1 MVMKMNKWLWVL
13 WGAMIVSM
21 ILKRQADTYMIV
33 ALIILPILIVLLDL
47 HEEIGTLKE
56 ENKHQRKFVMDRY
69 NVLQERL
76 NDMSDQI
83 ETRLVV
89 DFAEFAK
96 NHPANEDSQSG
107 LPLENPDYRKA
118 LKRKA
123 LKKKRQRELEEV
135 SEQAPVDFSEMETD
149 EDAEKN
155 KRSSDTEEDFL
166 DEEYDFEEEDDEEED
181 FEDI

>member
-1 MVMKMNKWLWVL
+1 MTMKMNRWLWVL

-21 ILKRQADTYMIV
+21 ILRRQADTYMIV

-47 HEEIGTLKE
+47 HEEISTLKE

-76 NDMSDQI
+76 KDMSNQI

-96 NHPANEDSQSG
+96 NNPVNDESESG
-107 LPLENPDYRKA
+107 LPLENPDYRKS

-123 LKKKRQRELEEV
+123 LKKKRQQELEE
-135 SEQAPVDFSEMETD
+135 ENDQEPMDFNEIDNDEKASKNDTD
-149 EDAEKN
+149 
-155 KRSSDTEEDFL
+155 SEEDFL
-166 DEEYDFEEEDDEEED
+166 DEEYDFEEEENLKDS
-181 FEDI
+181 

>member
-1 MVMKMNKWLWVL
+1 
-13 WGAMIVSM
+13 MIVSM
-21 ILKRQADTYMIV
+21 ILRRQADTYMIV

-47 HEEIGTLKE
+47 HEEISTLKE

-76 NDMSDQI
+76 NDISDQI

-96 NHPANEDSQSG
+96 NNPVNDESESG
-107 LPLENPDYRKA
+107 LPLENPDYRRS

-123 LKKKRQRELEEV
+123 LKKKRRREQEEGI
-135 SEQAPVDFSEMETD
+135 EQEPVDLYELETD
-149 EDAEKN
+149 EETSKN
-155 KRSSDTEEDFL
+155 KIIPDTDEDFL
-166 DEEYDFEEEDDEEED
+166 DEEYDYEEEEEDEED